1 MMKKL
6 AVVLTLVFC
15 LYSHTSAQDWTRF
28 RGPNGQGHSN
38 AKNIP
43 VKWSQNDYL
52 WTADLP
58 GTGHSSPVIWG
69 DRLFITCCDQKQAR
83 ASVLALSTADG
94 KMLWKKDYQLIDARM
109 NALNS
114 YAASTP
120 AVDKDLVFIIWPTP
134 DELSVIA
141 LDHDGNE
148 KWQRTFGPTSSRH
161 GPSVSPM
168 LYGDMVIFTQ
178 EQEKNQK
185 GLNSRWLAL
194 DRNDGHTRWEIP
206 RNNGGF
212 VSHATPCV
220 NADGSGHDYLVF
232 SSLVYGISAVDP
244 KDGSILWEQP
254 GFSVRALTSPVL
266 AGDLII
272 ATCGS
277 GASGKTLLAVRPP
290 SNGKPASVA
299 YKIEDRTVP
308 FVSSPIVV
316 NDLLFTFHD
325 QGQVVCRDAQTGN
338 EKWAEKPGGKF
349 FGSPICVEDRLYCM
363 NTDGEVV
370 VIKAAD
376 RYELLSVNPLGE
388 KTQATPSISD
398 GIMYL
403 RTLTKVFALAPAK
416 N

>member
-15 LYSHTSAQDWTRF
+15 LYSRTSAHEWTRF

-38 AKNIP
+38 AKNVP
-43 VKWSQNDYL
+43 VKWTQKDYL

-83 ASVLALSTADG
+83 ASILALSTADG
-94 KMLWKKDYQLIDARM
+94 KTLWKKDYQLTDARM

-120 AVDKDLVFIIWPTP
+120 AVDKDRIFVIWPTP
-134 DELSVIA
+134 NELSVIA

-148 KWQRTFGPTSSRH
+148 KWQRTFGPISSRH
-161 GPSVSPM
+161 GPCVSPM
-168 LYGDMVIFTQ
+168 LYGDLVVFTQ
-178 EQEKNQK
+178 EQETNDK
-185 GLNSRWLAL
+185 GLKSRWLAL
-194 DRNDGHTRWEIP
+194 DRNDGQTRWEIP
-206 RNNGGF
+206 RDNGSH

-220 NADGSGHDYLVF
+220 NADDSGRDYLVF
-232 SSLVYGISAVDP
+232 SSLVYGISAVNP

-254 GFSVRALTSPVL
+254 GFTVRALTSPVL
-266 AGDLII
+266 AGNLII

-277 GASGKTLLAVRPP
+277 GGSGKTLMAVRPATKA
-290 SNGKPASVA
+290 KPAAVA

-308 FVSSPIVV
+308 FVSSAIVV

-325 QGQVVCRDAQTGN
+325 QGQVVCRDAQTGT
-338 EKWAEKPGGKF
+338 EKWSQKPGGRF
-349 FGSPICVEDRLYCM
+349 FSSPICVEDRLYCV
-363 NTDGEVV
+363 NADGEVV

-376 RYELLSVNPLGE
+376 RYELLAVNPLGE
-388 KTQATPSISD
+388 KTQATPAVS
-398 GIMYL
+398 GGVLYL
-403 RTLTKVFALAPAK
+403 RTLTKVFAIGPH
-416 N
+416 